1 MNSIYL
7 HLVSLNWVFFIPGES
22 TSSSTA
28 SPTSLVKRCKLCPG
42 ARLQMDNY
50 DRTGLEPPQE
60 LLRDIQ
66 YLKDKKRQLE
76 DDLYHI
82 GDGCFPEL

>member
-1 MNSIYL
+1 
-7 HLVSLNWVFFIPGES
+7 
-22 TSSSTA
+22 
-28 SPTSLVKRCKLCPG
+28 
-42 ARLQMDNY
+42 MDNY

-66 YLKDKKRQLE
+66 YLKYKKRQLE